1 MLETPGVTDVSA
13 GLVLGS
19 VTPRLWTPPLREL
32 TPETSYGFD
41 FNWFCAEVI
50 GEPNDPWQEW
60 LSIHVGELLEDGRPR
75 FRTVLVLVARQQG
88 KTSWAR
94 KLILFWMFVEWVPVI
109 LGTSTDR
116 SYAKKTWVEVC
127 QLAIDT
133 PELAAELGPDPVR
146 LTVSEEYLR
155 NLHGSTYYFAA
166 SNRRAG
172 RSMTLHRVMLDEL
185 REHLDFSAWNAASK
199 AMNAVRTAQLVA
211 ITNQGD
217 SGAVVLDSLRD
228 PALRFIETG
237 QGDPRLGLFE
247 WSAPQGAD
255 PTDLHALALAN
266 PDLGRR
272 TDPDVLLADARRAK
286 AAGGEELA
294 GFRTEVM
301 CQRVHLLDPAID
313 PDSWDAAASAEPV
326 DLAPHRR
333 RVALC
338 VDVSLDGSH
347 ATLAAAAVL
356 DDGKVHVE
364 VVQAWDGYGCTK
376 ALRAELPDIVA
387 RVRPRMLGWFPA
399 GPAASIAADLADRGH
414 RSWPPRRVKVEDIKA
429 EATAVCMGLA
439 EQVTAGEV
447 VQPGDPM
454 LTAHINSAQK
464 LHRGDAW
471 VFVRKGAGPIDGAYA
486 LAGAVHLARIM
497 PPPLSPVTV
506 L

>member
-1 MLETPGVTDVSA
+1 MFDSVGVVSA
-13 GLVLGS
+13 SGAAIRGS

-60 LSIHVGELLEDGRPR
+60 LSIHVGELLADGRPR

-94 KLILFWMFVEWVPVI
+94 KLILFWMFVQMVPTI

-116 SYAKKTWVEVC
+116 SYAKKCWVEVC
-127 QLAIDT
+127 QLALDN
-133 PELAAELGPDPVR
+133 PELAGELGPEPIR

-155 NLHGSTYYFAA
+155 NVHGSHYYFAA

-172 RSMTLHRVMLDEL
+172 RSQTIHRAMLDEL
-185 REHLDFSAWNAASK
+185 REHLDFSAWNAVSK
-199 AMNAVRTAQLVA
+199 AMNAVRGAQLVA

-217 SGAVVLDSLRD
+217 TGAVVLDSLRE

-247 WSAPQGAD
+247 YSAPQGAD
-255 PTDLHALALAN
+255 PTDLHALAMAN
-266 PDLGRR
+266 PDLGNR
-272 TDPDVLLADARRAK
+272 TDPYVLLADAARAK

-313 PDSWDAAASAEPV
+313 PDQWELAAAAAPV
-326 DLAPHRR
+326 DLAEHRR

-347 ATLAAAAVL
+347 ACLVAAAVL
-356 DDGKVHVE
+356 PDGLVHVE
-364 VVQAWDGYGCTK
+364 VVEAWDGYGCTK
-376 ALRAELPDIVA
+376 ALRAELPAIVE
-387 RVRPRMLGWFPA
+387 RVRPRMLGWFPN
-399 GPAASIAADLADRGH
+399 GPAAAIAADLADRGH
-414 RSWPPRRVKVEDIKA
+414 RGWPPRRVKVEDIKA
-429 EATAVCMGLA
+429 ETTAVCMGLA
-439 EQVTAGEV
+439 EQVKAREV
-447 VQPGDPM
+447 RHPSDAM
-454 LTAHINSAQK
+454 LTAHVNAAQK
-464 LHRGDAW
+464 LYRGDAW
-471 VFVRKGAGPIDGAYA
+471 VFVRKDSSPIDGAYA
-486 LAGAVHLARIM
+486 LAGAVHLARIL
-497 PPPLSPVTV
+497 PPPPAPVTV

>member
-1 MLETPGVTDVSA
+1 
-13 GLVLGS
+13 
-19 VTPRLWTPPLREL
+19 
-32 TPETSYGFD
+32 
-41 FNWFCAEVI
+41 
-50 GEPNDPWQEW
+50 
-60 LSIHVGELLEDGRPR
+60 
-75 FRTVLVLVARQQG
+75 
-88 KTSWAR
+88 
-94 KLILFWMFVEWVPVI
+94 
-109 LGTSTDR
+109 
-116 SYAKKTWVEVC
+116 
-127 QLAIDT
+127 
-133 PELAAELGPDPVR
+133 
-146 LTVSEEYLR
+146 
-155 NLHGSTYYFAA
+155 
-166 SNRRAG
+166 
-172 RSMTLHRVMLDEL
+172 MTLHRVMLDEL
-185 REHLDFSAWNAASK
+185 REHLDFSAWNASSK